1 MSDGPE
7 RLELFLLPA
16 GLDVTRPVTSADLDG
31 TVRALREWLRQ
42 TGLTP
47 IGPALLGWDE
57 WAVRQIRQPIAPI
70 FAPLVDPPYRVVARP
85 ELMVAELPV
94 ALSRGTFNL
103 AGLYD
108 YVREFGLDPLGAPYV
123 PLSSAA
129 GPAAEGASVGFLP
142 VVPEGTSSLIPLPSW
157 YASKMGMVP
166 RPPRYGAATSARLA
180 LEHTGLILLRT
191 LIGII
196 MLGIVLLPYATFCG
210 VSGGVARGG
219 LMREIVLASVLPSL
233 IICLALET
241 LIGGVMLWTR
251 LRAVRRWNAFWQR
264 TPMPPPLALAHAVEE
279 IP

>member
-1 MSDGPE
+1 MSDE

-16 GLDVTRPVTSADLDG
+16 GLDVTRPVTSTDLDG
-31 TVRALREWLRQ
+31 AVRGLRAWLRQ

-70 FAPLVDPPYRVVARP
+70 FAPPAEPPYRVVARP
-85 ELMVAELPV
+85 ELMVVELPV

-108 YVREFGLDPLGAPYV
+108 YVREYGLDPLGAPYV
-123 PLSSAA
+123 PLSGGANHA
-129 GPAAEGASVGFLP
+129 LEGTSVGFLP

-157 YASKMGMVP
+157 FTGKMGMVP
-166 RPPRYGAATSARLA
+166 RPPRYGIAASARLA

-210 VSGGVARGG
+210 ISGGVARGG
-219 LMREIVLASVLPSL
+219 LIREIVLASVVPLLVS
-233 IICLALET
+233 CLALEA

-264 TPMPPPLALAHAVEE
+264 TPMPPPLALSHALEE
-279 IP
+279 GL